1 MKKIFRLL
9 LACVLLAFSASCLAW
24 EQDYGACRYMRT
36 DAQGRDNGML
46 TLFRTQNGNFIDVTV
61 YESSS
66 DNDLRLA
73 GAGKYEHGTLALEN
87 YELHRDGKV
96 QEFLFPHGT
105 LLAEVRL
112 GDYHVELLPTIDA
125 RELGDAK
132 VSEPDIGG
140 KYVAVQ
146 SYIGASERMTLV
158 YLQHL
163 NVEMVGLDLRAAD
176 LTFKYG
182 YDAKRNKQVLKQ
194 YVVSG
199 EGYTSVEVYRG
210 GTLLMTYF
218 VDRGLWDVYSLA
230 PDGEVRLLTS
240 NDAVG

>member
-9 LACVLLAFSASCLAW
+9 LACVLLAFSASCLAF
-24 EQDYGACRYMRT
+24 EQDYGSCRYMRT

-61 YESSS
+61 YESGN
-66 DNDLRLA
+66 DNDLRLD
-73 GAGKYEHGTLALEN
+73 GAGKYEHSTLTLEN

-112 GDYHVELLPTIDA
+112 DDNNVELLPTIDA
-125 RELGDAK
+125 REQGDTK
-132 VSEPDIGG
+132 VSNPDIGG
-140 KYVAVQ
+140 KYTAVQ

-182 YDAKRNKQVLKQ
+182 HDADKHSRILKD
-194 YVVSG
+194 YMPSG
-199 EGYTSVEVYRG
+199 AGYTSVEVYRG
-210 GTLLMTYF
+210 GKLLMTYL